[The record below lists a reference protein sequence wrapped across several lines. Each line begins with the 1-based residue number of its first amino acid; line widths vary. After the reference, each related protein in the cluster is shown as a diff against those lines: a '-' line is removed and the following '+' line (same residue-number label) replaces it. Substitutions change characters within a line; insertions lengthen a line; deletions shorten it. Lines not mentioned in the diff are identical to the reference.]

1 MDWRVAQ
8 EGFIH
13 SFLSSFCLFLLISA
27 AATKERIKH
36 TVTAAELRDKDTP
49 LLASRHRDV
58 RPFTF
63 FIFLFIKGLYVS
75 MWPAGLKRLV
85 FLSLGNP
92 TDFPEIPRISAMQA
106 SKSDWKHKRV
116 SPWFLSRSYFLLD
129 RDRHARDVSPDLK
142 DRYPRPALTATADS
156 RTSFLTL
163 ELAV

>member
-1 MDWRVAQ
+1 M
-8 EGFIH
+8 
-13 SFLSSFCLFLLISA
+13 ISA

-129 RDRHARDVSPDLK
+129 RDRHARD
-142 DRYPRPALTATADS
+142 
-156 RTSFLTL
+156 
-163 ELAV
+163 ELN